1 MKYIVKSVSI
11 FDSSVHEWEFED
23 LFEAQAK
30 VRELKDV
37 GSNHFMIK
45 LYSKVSASI

>member
-11 FDSSVHEWEFED
+11 FDSSVYEWEFED

-37 GSNHFMIK
+37 GSNHFMKK